1 MLQLKAIVC
10 TLANL
15 NTRAEKVGKK
25 ATRPAADIKLHA
37 NIPNSQL
44 EEIEDGLLFALYKS
58 TNDAGH
64 QGDAFVDPTTLTTRR
79 FPDMKPPS
87 FSEKWPGYFLSITP
101 PAGFDSESV
110 DLDKVTLTISEVK
123 PLEGGTVQIQI
134 SLAGNPSRED
144 IGVLYDLMG
153 KEVSATL
160 NPPSL
165 TTLAELR
172 KAQPETQGED
182 DDDGQGSEEEQP
194 DLTSAAAGRAFP
206 DVIDGRGDK
215 PPSARKPAARK
226 APEHAMAH
234 GAGSANG
241 PKVKPSQRGK
251 GATTH

>member
-1 MLQLKAIVC
+1 MLQLQAVVC

-25 ATRPAADIKLHA
+25 GTRPAADVKLHA
-37 NIPNSQL
+37 NIPNAQL

-58 TNDAGH
+58 TSDAGH

-101 PAGFDSESV
+101 PAGYDSEGV
-110 DLDKVTLTISEVK
+110 ELDKVQLTISEVK

-134 SLAGNPSRED
+134 SLAGNPTRED

-153 KEVSATL
+153 KEVQATL
-160 NPPSL
+160 TPPSV

-172 KAQPETQGED
+172 KAQASAPPVD
-182 DDDGQGSEEEQP
+182 DDDDDTQGTHDVQHALP
-194 DLTSAAAGRAFP
+194 DTAAGRAFP
-206 DVIDGRGDK
+206 DALDGRGDK
-215 PPSARKPAARK
+215 PSARKPAAPKAPPTKPSARK
-226 APEHAMAH
+226 A
-234 GAGSANG
+234 
-241 PKVKPSQRGK
+241 
-251 GATTH
+251 ATTH